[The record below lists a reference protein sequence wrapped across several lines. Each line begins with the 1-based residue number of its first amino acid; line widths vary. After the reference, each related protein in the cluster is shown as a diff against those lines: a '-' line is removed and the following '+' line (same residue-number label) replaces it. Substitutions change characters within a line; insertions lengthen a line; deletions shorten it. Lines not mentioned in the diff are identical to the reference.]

1 MYRIE
6 PIPTPEEAAAIAA
19 VIARLRAEKPA
30 EPDAKKP
37 ALWPFGETPV
47 SQRRPSWGSWWR

>member
-19 VIARLRAEKPA
+19 VIARLRVKRAETPVEKP
-30 EPDAKKP
+30 P
-37 ALWPFGETPV
+37 ALWPMGEQPV
-47 SQRRPSWGSWWR
+47 AKRRPSWGSWWR

>member
-6 PIPTPEEAAAIAA
+6 PVPTPEEAAAIAA
-19 VIARLRAEKPA
+19 VIARLRSAKPA

-37 ALWPFGETPV
+37 ALWATGEQPV
-47 SQRRPSWGSWWR
+47 SQRRPAWGSWWR